1 MMYRVQLIFE
11 PVLRVDD
18 LAGFLIESALYVIFD
33 PVYPHSILSLV
44 DAVAGNSEGSLSLFD
59 CVL

>member
-1 MMYRVQLIFE
+1 MYRVQLIFE

-18 LAGFLIESALYVIFD
+18 LAGFLIESALHVIFD

-44 DAVAGNSEGSLSLFD
+44 DAVAGHSKGSLSLFN